1 MMSMVYAALRTSRA
15 SVPLAATAVALAC
28 MAFPPALAEAEDFR
42 RLRAEQIRARVVGRD
57 ITDDFHWT
65 EHYRRDGVLVLD
77 DMGRRRTG
85 RWRIERDTLCLAR
98 EPGSPFDCFQVWISG
113 DEVSLR
119 THEADQTPPAFIR
132 RHEGGGGRTA
142 QQR

>member
-1 MMSMVYAALRTSRA
+1 VRDTARAARRVLR
-15 SVPLAATAVALAC
+15 AAAPWGAVALPLAGV
-28 MAFPPALAEAEDFR
+28 ALPWAQAEAAEFR

-65 EHYRRDGVLVLD
+65 EHHRRDGVLVLS

-85 RWRIERDTLCLAR
+85 RWKAERDMLCQAR
-98 EPGSPFDCFQVWISG
+98 GPGAGFDCFQVWVSG

-119 THEADQTPPAFIR
+119 AHETDQTPPAFIR
-132 RHEGGGGRTA
+132 RHEGN
-142 QQR
+142 

>member
-1 MMSMVYAALRTSRA
+1 MTVAAHWT
-15 SVPLAATAVALAC
+15 AATVLLAG
-28 MAFPPALAEAEDFR
+28 MILPLVPAEAADFG

-65 EHYRRDGVLVLD
+65 EHYRRDGVLTFD
-77 DMGRRRTG
+77 DMGRRRSG
-85 RWRIERDTLCLAR
+85 RWKIERDMLCIAR
-98 EPGSPFDCFQVWISG
+98 EPGGPFNCFQVWTSG

-132 RHEGGGGRTA
+132 RHEGG
-142 QQR
+142 